1 MVDDTEEDIRPS
13 HFRYVRR
20 NDAVSSAASV
30 VPLQPHVGEASESSR
45 IQDLSPYAWIAFGVL
60 GVMVVVYLIS
70 LLVRGPNSSWTWLDG
85 WVVCSIEVAASL
97 ICIVRGLDKNPGRI
111 APLALGAGLLSWS
124 LGDVFLTIES
134 LGGKTPSV
142 PSLADLFY
150 IGFYPLAYVATVQ
163 LLRAAMGRLSRP
175 NWLDGVVAGFGAA
188 AICAAFAFHSILHAA
203 GGSVA
208 TAATNL
214 AYPIGDLLLLSLVI
228 GGTVLLAGR
237 STFAWFLLA
246 AGISLNVIGDTANL
260 FSSSTIFASKL
271 GSDFNAVAWPASIL
285 LMSMSVWLKPRTL
298 DPLRAQ
304 RVAGVALPSAAA
316 IGGLAILL
324 IGYVHTVTWVALWL
338 ATATL
343 LAAGLR
349 LTLSARD
356 LRILTE
362 ERHRQAQTDELTG
375 LGNRRYLFHVLETFF
390 ADYANP
396 WTTSRNLA
404 FLFIDLNRFKEIN
417 DSFGHPAGD
426 ELLRQLGPRL
436 NRVVPATGSVF
447 RLGGDELAVVLVDA
461 DAATAAATA
470 ENILKAICEPFI
482 LQKMKAS
489 VGASIGIA
497 LAPSDAAE
505 AIGLTWC
512 ADTAM
517 YRAKLGSIPYVFY
530 DQEID
535 GGEQKLNLVE
545 ELRLA
550 VDEGNFVL
558 HYQPQLNLHTGE
570 ILAVE
575 ALIRWPHVTLGLVPP
590 MKFLPLAEDAG
601 LMQELTRWVLSEAL
615 TQCATWRDSGR
626 NLMMSVNITTTN
638 LLEDGFT
645 ELVSQLLLQHN
656 LPGSALIIEI
666 TETSIITDFARS
678 KAVIES
684 LKEMG
689 IVVSIDD
696 FGAGFTSLAYLSS
709 LAVGELKLDREFIT
723 GLGGDGKERDLE
735 LVRATIQ
742 LGHDMELRVVAE
754 GIEDVAT
761 LDLLSELGCDVAQ
774 GYFIS
779 RPMPA
784 NKLSFQQESMSAPAG
799 VTPEAIASSYIST
812 S

>member
-1 MVDDTEEDIRPS
+1 MVDDTEDEIRPS
-13 HFRYVRR
+13 HFRYARR
-20 NDAVSSAASV
+20 DDAALKDAAPPS
-30 VPLQPHVGEASESSR
+30 VGEAPVFSSKV
-45 IQDLSPYAWIAFGVL
+45 QELSPYVWTAFCVL
-60 GVMVVVYLIS
+60 GLLVVGYLIS
-70 LLVRGPNSSWTWLDG
+70 LLLRSPDQSWTWLDG
-85 WVVCSIEVAASL
+85 WVVCGIELVASV
-97 ICIVRGLDKNPGRI
+97 ICIIRGLDKNPGRI
-111 APLALGAGLLSWS
+111 APLALGLSLLSWT

-134 LGGKTPSV
+134 LGGKTPPV
-142 PSLADLFY
+142 PSLADVFY
-150 IGFYPLAYVATVQ
+150 LGFYPLAYVATVE

-188 AICAAFAFHSILHAA
+188 AVLAAFAFHSILHAA

-208 TAATNL
+208 TAVTNL

-228 GGTVLLAGR
+228 GGTVLLSGR
-237 STFAWFLLA
+237 TTLPWFLLA

-271 GSDFNAVAWPASIL
+271 GVDFNAVAWPASIV

-304 RVAGVALPSAAA
+304 RVAGVVLPSVAAA
-316 IGGLAILL
+316 AGLAILL
-324 IGYVHTVTWVALWL
+324 IGYVRTITWVALWL
-338 ATATL
+338 AAGTL
-343 LAAGLR
+343 LIAGLR

-356 LRILTE
+356 LRVLTE

-390 ADYANP
+390 VDYANP
-396 WTTSRNLA
+396 WTSSRNLA

-436 NRVVPATGSVF
+436 SRAVPATGSVF

-461 DAATAAATA
+461 DADAAEAVAT
-470 ENILKAICEPFI
+470 NILAAICEPFI
-482 LQKMKAS
+482 LQKMKAT

-497 LAPSDAAE
+497 LAPSDATE

-517 YRAKLGSIPYVFY
+517 YRAKLGNVPYVFY

-535 GGEQKLNLVE
+535 GSDEKLNLAE
-545 ELRLA
+545 ELRVA

-558 HYQPQLNLHTGE
+558 HYQPQLNLRTGE

-575 ALIRWPHVTLGLVPP
+575 ALIRWPHATLGLVPP
-590 MKFLPLAEDAG
+590 VKFLPIAEDAG
-601 LMQELTRWVLSEAL
+601 LMKELTHWVLSESL
-615 TQCATWRDSGR
+615 TQCAAWRDAGR
-626 NLMMSVNITTTN
+626 NLIMSVNITTTN
-638 LLEDGFT
+638 LLEEGFT
-645 ELVSQLLLQHN
+645 ELVASLLAQHD
-656 LPGSALIIEI
+656 LPGSALVIEI

-678 KAVIES
+678 KKVIES
-684 LKEMG
+684 LKTMG

-723 GLGGDGKERDLE
+723 GLSGEGKERDLE

-742 LGHDMELRVVAE
+742 LGHDMALRVVAE

-761 LDLLSELGCDVAQ
+761 LELLSELGCDLAQ

-784 NKLSFQQESMSAPAG
+784 NKLSFQPEGLPAPAG
-799 VTPEAIASSYIST
+799 AKP
-812 S
+812 

>member
-20 NDAVSSAASV
+20 NDPVRSTASV
-30 VPLQPHVGEASESSR
+30 VPLQPRDGEVPEYSSR
-45 IQDLSPYAWIAFGVL
+45 IQDLSPYAWTAFAVL
-60 GVMVVVYLIS
+60 GVMVVIYLIS
-70 LLVRGPNSSWTWLDG
+70 LLVRGPDSHWTWLDG
-85 WVVCSIEVAASL
+85 WVVCAIEVVASL
-97 ICIVRGLDKNPGRI
+97 ICIVRGLDKNPGRV
-111 APLALGAGLLSWS
+111 APLALGIGLLSWS

-142 PSLADLFY
+142 PSLADVFY

-163 LLRAAMGRLSRP
+163 LLRTAMGRLSRP
-175 NWLDGVVAGFGAA
+175 NWLDGVVAGLGAA

-208 TAATNL
+208 TATTNL

-237 STFAWFLLA
+237 STLAWFLLA

-260 FSSSTIFASKL
+260 FSSSTIFATKL
-271 GSDFNAVAWPASIL
+271 GTDFNAVAWPASIL

-304 RVAGVALPSAAA
+304 RVAGIALPSAAA

-356 LRILTE
+356 LRVLTE

-447 RLGGDELAVVLVDA
+447 RLGGDELAVVLIDA
-461 DAATAAATA
+461 DEATA
-470 ENILKAICEPFI
+470 EVTAEEILKAICEPFI

-497 LAPSDAAE
+497 LAPSDASE

-535 GGEQKLNLVE
+535 GGEQKLNLAE
-545 ELRLA
+545 ELRMA

-590 MKFLPLAEDAG
+590 LKFLPLAEDAG
-601 LMQELTRWVLSEAL
+601 LMQELTHWVLSEAL
-615 TQCATWRDSGR
+615 AQCARWRDAGR

-638 LLEDGFT
+638 LLEEGFV
-645 ELVSQLLLQHN
+645 ELVTKLLLQHN

-678 KAVIES
+678 KAVIEA
-684 LKEMG
+684 LKKNG

-723 GLGGDGKERDLE
+723 GLSGDGKERDLE

-784 NKLSFQQESMSAPAG
+784 NKLSFQQESLPAPAG
-799 VTPEAIASSYIST
+799 VTI
-812 S
+812 